1 MLHGCWT
8 EDQRQLPKVCTC
20 KLINSTWKLSNRN
33 CLSSQGNWR
42 SSFPSFGTIL
52 RRAERFDESMT
63 RTPLFFVVRNFLLS
77 FWGNPSLYMA
87 ASKRSIA
94 THAVVFIPYE
104 TWRSFV
110 FKKVEDF
117 FFHTGSL
124 AIQLNGNSDPCLFR
138 VRLKT
143 GGQKENSSKMA
154 RLSINC
160 SKLLLLENR
169 LCSWTVFFFL
179 VWVTLSTFLVFLLD
193 TWKWAVHWFEVW
205 SFFLFYFVASVA
217 LSR

>member
-8 EDQRQLPKVCTC
+8 EDQRPLPKVCTC
-20 KLINSTWKLSNRN
+20 KLINSIWKLGNRN

-42 SSFPSFGTIL
+42 SSFPSFGIIL
-52 RRAERFDESMT
+52 RRAERFDASMT
-63 RTPLFFVVRNFLLS
+63 RTPSFFVVRDFRLLS

-94 THAVVFIPYE
+94 K
-104 TWRSFV
+104 WRMEWYLYHMKHEDHLYL
-110 FKKVEDF
+110 KKKKSGRL
-117 FFHTGSL
+117 FFHTGFL
-124 AIQLNGNSDPCLFR
+124 AIQLNCNSDPCLFR

-169 LCSWTVFFFL
+169 
-179 VWVTLSTFLVFLLD
+179 
-193 TWKWAVHWFEVW
+193 
-205 SFFLFYFVASVA
+205 FV
-217 LSR
+217 